1 MPIPHNAIF
10 AVFKTQITLLENERK
25 AKESHITTMEAALAK
40 SKEESTSLEHQQG
53 NVIVIFT
60 IIFGIEQI
68 NHYWLSSTLC
78 LHTRMLQRWSSVFFL
93 TELLQD
99 KVKKF
104 ESIITSQQVQIQ
116 HAEEMIGLNKVRV
129 QE

>member
-1 MPIPHNAIF
+1 MSISHNAIF
-10 AVFKTQITLLENERK
+10 TLFKTQITLLENERK

-40 SKEESTSLEHQQG
+40 SKEESTSFEHQQG
-53 NVIVIFT
+53 NCYIYNQFWYRT
-60 IIFGIEQI
+60 NQPLLAQFDS
-68 NHYWLSSTLC
+68 LST
-78 LHTRMLQRWSSVFFL
+78 HTHVVKVEFCFYL

-116 HAEEMIGLNKVRV
+116 NAEEMLGLNKVRV

>member
-40 SKEESTSLEHQQG
+40 SKEESSSLEHQQG

-68 NHYWLSSTLC
+68 NHFWLSSTLC
-78 LHTRMLQRWSSVFFL
+78 LHIRTLQRWSSVF
-93 TELLQD
+93 
-99 KVKKF
+99 
-104 ESIITSQQVQIQ
+104 I
-116 HAEEMIGLNKVRV
+116 
-129 QE
+129 